1 MRDYF
6 KNLYSIKLEN
16 LWMSRIQPNH
26 QNINQEVNDLN
37 RLLRNKEVF
46 ELKKSPEPERFTEEL
61 YQTFKDNLYPIFSS
75 YSKQNK
81 TTKNKNKNSPQ
92 KTKTEKKNRN
102 RRVTPKLLLQ
112 SQYASSTHIKTK
124 TNK

>member
-61 YQTFKDNLYPIFSS
+61 YQTFKDNLYPIFSN

-92 KTKTEKKNRN
+92 KNKNR
-102 RRVTPKLLLQ
+102 KKKQ
-112 SQYASSTHIKTK
+112 KQKSHSQTTFTK
-124 TNK
+124 PVCQ